1 LGLAVDALD
10 RVADASCPNTLVND
24 DSFSITAQTSETG
37 TLERRASA
45 MMMSS

>member
-1 LGLAVDALD
+1 MLLIGLATG
-10 RVADASCPNTLVND
+10 SCPNTLVND
-24 DSFSITAQTSETG
+24 DSASITAQTSETG